1 MSFSWEQK
9 RVIIERPYKSVCCR
23 RALLC
28 GVLFSKGTANG
39 DKVTVSVERRETAEY
54 ISKHI
59 KEFYGRES
67 EIYRS
72 DFGGRRFVIE
82 FNSKSAAQYISN
94 LKNNT
99 DYFSRKCEAC
109 QGAFLKGI
117 FLAAGRI
124 TDPKVQYSM
133 EFSVGERTEALYEYL
148 ATLDLT
154 AKISRKK
161 SGDVVYFRDSAM
173 MEYFYGLSGM
183 NGAMFSLIDAK
194 VEGEIRK
201 NVGRIAN
208 CLTNNIKKTVDSA
221 AKQVEIISALESA
234 NLLSSLPEE
243 LAATAML
250 RLEHQDLS
258 LSQLAAIAVPA
269 ISKPGLSHR
278 LKKIIELGEQLLKEK
293 QI

>member
-9 RVIIERPYKSVCCR
+9 RVIIERPYKPVCCR

-94 LKNNT
+94 LKNNA
-99 DYFSRKCEAC
+99 DYFLRKCEAC
-109 QGAFLKGI
+109 QGAFLRGI

-173 MEYFYGLSGM
+173 MEYFYGLAGM
-183 NGAMFSLIDAK
+183 NSAMFSLIDAK